1 VGHRRH
7 AQPPIRLGAGAHGII
22 EKNGYQVGAFEVSP
36 Q

>member
-1 VGHRRH
+1 VLARTPTLDDGTMET
-7 AQPPIRLGAGAHGII
+7 IYGIL